1 VCMVLTCMTLLI
13 PAFALLFA
21 PPVLSVGLLRYR
33 TLPYHLPLLLSLSF
47 KSASETEIQSFG
59 TMLEPRYVVGARALD
74 Q

>member
-1 VCMVLTCMTLLI
+1 MYLVLADMTLLI

-21 PPVLSVGLLRYR
+21 PPVLTVWLLRR
-33 TLPYHLPLLLSLSF
+33 TQRSPTM
-47 KSASETEIQSFG
+47 SALAESDIQSFG